1 MIFARLI
8 LIFILIGLNA
18 FFVAIEFAAVTS
30 RRARLDVISREKSRS
45 YRIVSAW
52 LESTSARDYL
62 IAGSQ
67 LGITLVSLALGSIG
81 EQFFSALLE
90 PYFQEIPLPSWL
102 SFLETIFPALPLV
115 ISLIIVTALH
125 VIFGEQ
131 VPKVAVLR
139 APERFALT
147 AAPTMDIFTRVFK
160 GFINLLDWST
170 RRVLHLFGISPEN
183 VHSTRY
189 SLAEFKELVSGPE
202 TEGMIEQPER
212 EMLSAIIDFSGLV
225 VRQVAVPRTEIIA
238 VDAETPLPEII
249 EVALT
254 NKITKIPVFDGSLDQ
269 IIGIIHMLDLLRY
282 MQDNENRICNA
293 REIMQEVFFVPETI
307 SVNQL
312 LHEFRTRRL
321 HLAIVLDEYGG
332 TYGLVTLE
340 DLLKEIIG
348 EVNDQF
354 DVPTLSVQT
363 LPDGKI
369 LIDGMTF
376 IEDINDRLNLR
387 LTDPDY
393 DTIAGFILG
402 KLGHIPQE
410 GDVVT
415 DDENHVRLKVEKMD
429 RLRIAQVVLESTN
442 QDPPAA

>member
-8 LIFILIGLNA
+8 LILVLIGLNA

-30 RRARLDVISREKSRS
+30 RRARLDVLAHEKSRAS
-45 YRIVSAW
+45 RLVSSW
-52 LESTSARDYL
+52 LESTAARDHL

-67 LGITLVSLALGSIG
+67 LGITLVSLALGAIG
-81 EQFFSALLE
+81 EQFFEALLN
-90 PYFQEIPLPSWL
+90 PYFQGLFLPSWL
-102 SFLETIFPALPLV
+102 SFFESVFPALPLV
-115 ISLIIVTALH
+115 ISLIIVTSLH

-139 APERFALT
+139 SPERFALS
-147 AAPTMDIFTRVFK
+147 AAPIMDVFSRVFK

-170 RRVLHLFGISPEN
+170 RRVLHLLGISGDT

-212 EMLSAIIDFSGLV
+212 EMLSAIIDFSELV

-238 VDAETPLPEII
+238 VEADTPIAEVIS
-249 EVALT
+249 VALE
-254 NKITKIPVFDGSLDQ
+254 NNITKIPVFEGSLDQ
-269 IIGIIHMLDLLRY
+269 VIGIIHMLDLLRFLR
-282 MQDNENRICNA
+282 DDKNRMCVA
-293 REIMQEVFFVPETI
+293 REMMREVLFIPETI

-354 DVPTLSVQT
+354 DVPSPSMQT
-363 LPDGKI
+363 LPDGNI

-376 IEDINDRLNLR
+376 IEEINDRLGLD
-387 LTDPDY
+387 LSDPDY
-393 DTIAGFILG
+393 DTIAGYILG
-402 KLGHIPQE
+402 KLGRIPKE
-410 GDVVT
+410 GDMVE
-415 DDENHVRLKVEKMD
+415 DNQNNLHLKVEKMD
-429 RLRIAQVVLESTN
+429 RLRIAQVLLEFKNKTTDN
-442 QDPPAA
+442 Q